1 MTNATATSKTY
12 AFAIVPTQ
20 GRYSSGDN
28 VRVARLSNDLD
39 SARKIARKL
48 SGEYQR
54 GMRPYGGSSGGYR
67 VIAWGSTDRTISGYW
82 LDRTPDAK

>member
-1 MTNATATSKTY
+1 MSSTTKTY

-28 VRVARLSNDLD
+28 VRVAQLSNDLD
-39 SARKIARKL
+39 AARKTAKRL
-48 SGEYQR
+48 SSSYQS

-67 VIAWGSTDRTISGYW
+67 VIAWGSADRTISGYS
-82 LDRTPDAK
+82 LDRTPDAR

>member
-1 MTNATATSKTY
+1 MTTATSKTY

-28 VRVARLSNDLD
+28 VRVARLSNNLD
-39 SARKIARKL
+39 AARKIARKL
-48 SGEYQR
+48 SDEYQR

-67 VIAWGSTDRTISGYW
+67 VIPWGSAERAISGYW
-82 LDRTPDAK
+82 LDRTPDAR

>member
-1 MTNATATSKTY
+1 MSTATAKTY

-39 SARKIARKL
+39 AARKIAREL
-48 SGEYQR
+48 TNGYRRS
-54 GMRPYGGSSGGYR
+54 MSCYGGSSGGYR
-67 VIAWGSTDRTISGYW
+67 VIAWGSSDRTISGYS
-82 LDRTPDAK
+82 LNRTPDAR

>member
-1 MTNATATSKTY
+1 MNTATTSKTY

-67 VIAWGSTDRTISGYW
+67 VIAWDQSDRTISGYW